1 MFSSRRMFSSR
12 KTVFTPGKPRRSL
25 GRFLGLMLAVAIV
38 FAAGV
43 YTGRN
48 FPQLFSSPLP
58 APVTAAEF

>member
-1 MFSSRRMFSSR
+1 MFSSR
-12 KTVFTPGKPRRSL
+12 KAVFAPGKPRGSL
-25 GRFLGLMLAVAIV
+25 GRFLGVMLVLAIV

-48 FPQLFSSPLP
+48 FPQLFSSPLS